1 MQCYALLVVGDASS
15 FCQKTVVAAV
25 APHDSCLKYFD
36 TSYEVVTLITSA
48 RVDEARFKRAAQA
61 GYLKKLTAA
70 LELPEGEWVTALRQ
84 LSTARRHTRQRR
96 NAVAHPQLSLTTVR
110 EALDVL
116 SKSQP
121 DTASAMSQLLAAARS
136 TFHTDAECDTAMAAF
151 RSV

>member
-84 LSTARRHTRQRR
+84 LSTARRQTRQRR
-96 NAVAHPQLSLTTVR
+96 NAVAHPQLTLARVQ
-110 EALDVL
+110 EALEVL
-116 SKSQP
+116 SKSKP
-121 DTASAMSQLLAAARS
+121 GIASAMARQLAATRS
-136 TFHTDAECDTAMAAF
+136 AFDTDEDFGTAMVVF
-151 RSV
+151 HGV